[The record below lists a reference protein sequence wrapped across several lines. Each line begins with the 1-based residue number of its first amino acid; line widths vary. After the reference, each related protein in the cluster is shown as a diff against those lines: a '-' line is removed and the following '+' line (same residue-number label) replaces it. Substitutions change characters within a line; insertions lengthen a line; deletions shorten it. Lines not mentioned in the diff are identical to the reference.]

1 MTAHLTPPYFADVP
15 RRGSLAFALF
25 LFAAAACDSEPPPPA
40 PAAGEDAGISAAP
53 ADAAITANEDATITT
68 NPDAT
73 TTTNEDATTTPIEDA
88 AIDAGQPA
96 NDDAGTITPRSP
108 AIGPLVRLSA
118 SAGDLAQFQLD
129 ELTAEADGTLILG
142 TGHAANDP
150 FGPGGYHGGNYYN
163 GGSYRYGV
171 AVSPV
176 LEWAYNFD
184 EVVPS
189 FEVDTP
195 EGTWVTIKVRVR
207 MNNRWSKDYVLGI
220 WAYDGSTV
228 SRHSVDDQGDADGD
242 VYTDTLSLNSNA
254 DAIQLIAVLLS
265 DRPGVTPRLRA
276 LAAAAIDTTSN
287 PRPDLGDPSAYGIS
301 LPVPGRSQM
310 IYPDGGEVWCS
321 PTSTSML
328 LAYWADVLMEPALS
342 RTVPQTALYT
352 YDWIYDGN
360 GNWPFNTA
368 HASAVA
374 DGRLH
379 GFVTR
384 FDSFA
389 QLERLIAAGI
399 PVAISISYGNG
410 ELGNSPIRSTAG
422 HLIVIKGFAANGD
435 VIANDPAFDADATVG
450 VTYDRTELDTAW
462 SHSERTVY
470 VLYPN
475 DRTLPIDPLGAY

>member
-1 MTAHLTPPYFADVP
+1 M
-15 RRGSLAFALF
+15 RRLLALAF
-25 LFAAAACDSEPPPPA
+25 LFAVACASEDPPA
-40 PAAGEDAGISAAP
+40 IVEDAGLT
-53 ADAAITANEDATITT
+53 DAAVVVHEDA
-68 NPDAT
+68 AVAVH
-73 TTTNEDATTTPIEDA
+73 EDAAVVHDDAAIEDA
-88 AIDAGQPA
+88 AIHDAGIPA
-96 NDDAGTITPRSP
+96 NDDAGSRDAAAPITDAGVPLPRAP
-108 AIGPLVRLSA
+108 AIGPLIRLSA
-118 SAGDLAQFQLD
+118 AAGELAQFQLD
-129 ELTAEADGTLILG
+129 EVNADADGALVLG
-142 TGHAANDP
+142 PGHAANDP

-171 AVSPV
+171 AVSPI

-195 EGTWVTIKVRVR
+195 EGTWVTIKVRARV
-207 MNNRWSKDYVLGI
+207 NNAWTKDYVLGV
-220 WAYDGSTV
+220 WAYDGSV
-228 SRHSVDDQGDADGD
+228 VARHSVDDQGDADGD
-242 VYTDTLSLNSNA
+242 VYTDTLVLNANA
-254 DAIQLIAVLLS
+254 DAVQLIAVLLS

-276 LAAAAIDTTSN
+276 LAAAAIDTAQN
-287 PRPDLGDPSAYGIS
+287 PRPDLGDPNAYGIS

-328 LAYWADVLMEPALS
+328 LAYWADVLMEPALT

-374 DGRLH
+374 GGRLH

-389 QLERLIAAGI
+389 QLERLIVAGI

-450 VTYDRTELDTAW
+450 VTYDRAELDAAW

-475 DRTLPIDPLGAY
+475 DRALPIDPLGAY